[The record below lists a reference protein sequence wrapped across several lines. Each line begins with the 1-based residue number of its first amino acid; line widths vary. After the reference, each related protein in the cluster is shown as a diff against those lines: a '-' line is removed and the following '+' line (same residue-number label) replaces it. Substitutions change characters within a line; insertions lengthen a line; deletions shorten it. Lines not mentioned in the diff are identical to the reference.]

1 MNVAILGVGVV
12 GSEVANILL
21 KNKKIITARSGQQIT
36 PVVGVVR
43 NLDKKRDVKIPL
55 SADIDSVI
63 KRDDIDVYVELM
75 GGVDEPYRVVSE
87 ILKRKKAVVTANK
100 ALLAYHRF
108 KLQNLAADT
117 PFGFEASVA
126 GGISTKH

>member
-21 KNKKIITARSGQQIT
+21 KNKKIITARSGQQII

-75 GGVDEPYRVVSE
+75 GGVDEPYRAVS
-87 ILKRKKAVVTANK
+87 
-100 ALLAYHRF
+100 
-108 KLQNLAADT
+108 
-117 PFGFEASVA
+117 
-126 GGISTKH
+126 